1 MNDVNESID
10 GGKSPLLVEGMA
22 PLDVLVNRL
31 DMTIGQFSDSIGIDD
46 STYRRWRTKG
56 IAHLNHLQAKRLD
69 GLLRS
74 VGLSIQDLPDSL
86 SKHVPSK
93 SV

>member
-1 MNDVNESID
+1 MKGVNESTD

-31 DMTIGQFSDSIGIDD
+31 DMTIEQFCKSIGIND

-56 IAHLNHLQAKRLD
+56 IAHLTHLQAKRLD
-69 GLLRS
+69 ALLRTI
-74 VGLSIQDLPDSL
+74 GLSIQDLPDSL
-86 SKHVPSK
+86 AKHIPIQSA
-93 SV
+93 